1 MNRRRGALI
10 GVVLVAAGLAPALGA
25 GAASALRVSDAVTST
40 LTTTMPIVRLH
51 FSAPVSVAKLPR
63 LVVRPPVA
71 MAWQQIGPDEVQA
84 VARGHLQPLVRY
96 VIEVPTSVRCASTCS
111 FVAVR
116 PHVTSV
122 AASVQ
127 WEQQLLATLGY
138 LPLSFTPNV
147 APVDASQPAAG
158 SFTWKYP
165 DLPADLTSQWSVGT
179 ANVITTGALMAFQDV
194 HHLET
199 TGVADATT
207 WKDLLSAAA
216 LGQVDPRPY
225 DYVDVS
231 QTEPESLTLYES
243 GVPRFHALVNTG
255 ISVSPTENGTYPVYL
270 RFVNTIMSGFNP
282 DGSHYSDPV
291 SWVSY
296 FHGGDALHQFYR
308 ASYGWPQSLGC
319 VEMTLSDAKYVW
331 PFTPIG
337 TLVTVHP

>member
-1 MNRRRGALI
+1 MKRRRGALI
-10 GVVLVAAGLAPALGA
+10 GVVLVAAGLAPALSA
-25 GAASALRVSDAVTST
+25 GATSALRVSDSVAST

-51 FSAPVSVAKLPR
+51 FSGPITAAKLPR
-63 LVVRPPVA
+63 LVVRPRVA
-71 MAWQQIGPDEVQA
+71 VAWQQIGPNEVQA
-84 VARGHLQPLVRY
+84 VARGHLAPLVRY
-96 VIEVPTSVRCASTCS
+96 VIEVPTSVRCASTCT
-111 FVAVR
+111 FVAVK

-122 AASVQ
+122 AANAA

-147 APVDASQPAAG
+147 APADPAQPATG
-158 SFTWKYP
+158 TFTWRYP
-165 DLPADLTSQWSVGT
+165 DLPADLTGQWSVGT
-179 ANVITTGALMAFQDV
+179 TNVITTGALMSFQDV

-199 TGVADATT
+199 TGVADAAT
-207 WKDLLSAAA
+207 WKALLSAVDGAQ
-216 LGQVDPRPY
+216 LDPRPY
-225 DYVDVS
+225 NYVDVS
-231 QTEPESLTLYES
+231 QTDPETLTLYES
-243 GVPRFHALVNTG
+243 GVAKFHALVNTG

-308 ASYGWPQSLGC
+308 ATYGWPQSLGC
-319 VEMTLSDAKYVW
+319 VEMTLSDAKYVF

-337 TLVTVHP
+337 TLVTVRP